1 MLSEF
6 TDITK
11 REEIMYNKVVVPL
24 DGSKLAELA
33 LPHLEE
39 IASGCSIPQ
48 ILLVSVTEEIKGHVS
63 MGKDSFVPEKPEAAR
78 PIAAAAVQATVV
90 FDTHTY
96 GIQENLMTL
105 GKMAKTAGDYLCWIG
120 KDLNKKGFDVTATI
134 LIGKPAEQI
143 AAYADEQGADLIIM
157 ASMGKSKMSNW
168 DMSNIAAKVIKDTC
182 IPVLLVKPGPDFKE
196 TKPKRKGMA
205 L

>member
-1 MLSEF
+1 
-6 TDITK
+6 
-11 REEIMYNKVVVPL
+11 MYNKVVVPL
-24 DGSKLAELA
+24 DGSNLAELA

-39 IASGCSIPQ
+39 IASGCNIPE
-48 ILLVSVTEEIKGHVS
+48 ILLVSATEEIKGRVT
-63 MGKDSFVPEKPEAAR
+63 MGEDSFVPEKPPVR
-78 PIAAAAVQATVV
+78 HLPAAAAAQATVV
-90 FDTHTY
+90 FDVHTY

-105 GKMAKTAGDYLCWIG
+105 GKMAKTAGDYLCWTA
-120 KDLNKKGFDVTATI
+120 KNLEKKGFNVKAVV
-134 LIGKPAEQI
+134 LLGNPAEQI

-157 ASMGKSKMSNW
+157 ASMGKSKMSKW

-196 TKPKRKGMA
+196 TKPKRKGVA